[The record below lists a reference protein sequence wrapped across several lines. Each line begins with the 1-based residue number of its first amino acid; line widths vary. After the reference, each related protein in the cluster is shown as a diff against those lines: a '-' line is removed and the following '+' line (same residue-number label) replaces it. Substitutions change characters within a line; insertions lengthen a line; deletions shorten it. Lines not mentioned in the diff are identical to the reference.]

1 MMKVL
6 AGFFRKSLKY
16 SAMVIALL
24 ISASAWAQEKDYITV
39 NGVVKDSKTK
49 ERLVFSGIYVPGTSI
64 GTVANSE
71 GQFTLKIP
79 KTLNVQEFG
88 ISHLGYHNGIFP
100 VSDGNGRRE
109 NVYYLDPASVE
120 IKGVVVRPKDPR
132 TLILQALNRIEDNYS
147 RVPNTLTGFYRETI
161 KQRRDYVSIAEAV
174 TEIYKSP
181 YKFTLES
188 DRIKVI
194 KGRKGDNVKK
204 ADTLIVKMQGG
215 PNVSLYLDIVRY
227 PELILGLEEMKHYQ
241 YELTDMVS
249 IDNRSNYVISFKPLA
264 KLEYPLYYGKIYVDV
279 ESLAITMAE
288 FSMDISDV
296 EKATQAFVRKKPAGL
311 VFEPVSTSYL
321 VTYKK
326 LGDRYY
332 LNYMR
337 SEIKFQADWKKKIFK
352 TSYTLMSEMAITERD
367 TVNAA
372 KIAAKESFKPYA
384 ILTDKVNEYFD
395 EDYWGSYNTIEPDES
410 IQSAI
415 AKYNRRFKR

>member
-1 MMKVL
+1 MKVL

-181 YKFTLES
+181 ISLPWN
-188 DRIKVI
+188 RI
-194 KGRKGDNVKK
+194 GLRLSRGVK
-204 ADTLIVKMQGG
+204 
-215 PNVSLYLDIVRY
+215 
-227 PELILGLEEMKHYQ
+227 
-241 YELTDMVS
+241 
-249 IDNRSNYVISFKPLA
+249 
-264 KLEYPLYYGKIYVDV
+264 
-279 ESLAITMAE
+279 AIT
-288 FSMDISDV
+288 
-296 EKATQAFVRKKPAGL
+296 
-311 VFEPVSTSYL
+311 
-321 VTYKK
+321 
-326 LGDRYY
+326 
-332 LNYMR
+332 
-337 SEIKFQADWKKKIFK
+337 
-352 TSYTLMSEMAITERD
+352 
-367 TVNAA
+367 
-372 KIAAKESFKPYA
+372 
-384 ILTDKVNEYFD
+384 
-395 EDYWGSYNTIEPDES
+395 
-410 IQSAI
+410 
-415 AKYNRRFKR
+415 

>member
-1 MMKVL
+1 MKVL

-227 PELILGLEEMKHYQ
+227 PELILG
-241 YELTDMVS
+241 
-249 IDNRSNYVISFKPLA
+249 A

-311 VFEPVSTSYL
+311 IFEPVSTSYL